1 MKVNQ
6 AILSVFIHETEDYNK
21 IVNTIE
27 SFFSPL
33 ISSSKKNIATVQ
45 GHYGN
50 KIVILEYRF
59 DKKNGEQFFKT
70 ILDKIETTELM
81 FILTTMDSHMNGS
94 KLYLRFDKQYLV
106 AERRLVLKEGDDVVK
121 CMISFNTS
129 LENIKEEIK
138 KLVSSRIMHSKL

>member
-59 DKKNGEQFFKT
+59 DKKNGEQFF
-70 ILDKIETTELM
+70 
-81 FILTTMDSHMNGS
+81 
-94 KLYLRFDKQYLV
+94 
-106 AERRLVLKEGDDVVK
+106 
-121 CMISFNTS
+121 
-129 LENIKEEIK
+129 
-138 KLVSSRIMHSKL
+138 

>member
-59 DKKNGEQFFKT
+59 DKKNGEQFFKM

>member
-59 DKKNGEQFFKT
+59 DKKNGEQFFKM

-81 FILTTMDSHMNGS
+81 FILTTMDSHMDGS

>member
-1 MKVNQ
+1 M
-6 AILSVFIHETEDYNK
+6 IRRM
-21 IVNTIE
+21 E
-27 SFFSPL
+27 S
-33 ISSSKKNIATVQ
+33 N
-45 GHYGN
+45 
-50 KIVILEYRF
+50 
-59 DKKNGEQFFKT
+59 FFKM